1 MGQLENIM
9 DIFNEEMSYDYVSKY
24 KREIVN
30 AIKEANELYAD
41 VEITH
46 NVKNH
51 MNIIHKIIQDW

>member
-1 MGQLENIM
+1 M